1 MTRRIALGVAFAATI
16 VLSACSAATVPSA
29 APTSPPP
36 AAATPSGAPL
46 SSAPTVAA
54 PSVAAQSPARAATTQ
69 RQVVHV
75 LENPLDWADVK
86 VGSLAGCAD
95 AYCLGDYEIGSSSLI
110 DAVTKK
116 PVGTLLTECFLV
128 DAHSGRYHCPAT
140 TLVLTGRGQIVFTE
154 DPYLGPKFCPACF
167 APEPPNTVDYPVIG
181 GTGEFLGATGDVT
194 GAADSTW
201 QYGDFVVTLTR

>member
-1 MTRRIALGVAFAATI
+1 M
-16 VLSACSAATVPSA
+16 
-29 APTSPPP
+29 SP
-36 AAATPSGAPL
+36 
-46 SSAPTVAA
+46 APTVAA
-54 PSVAAQSPARAATTQ
+54 PSVAPQSPAGAATAQ
-69 RQVVHV
+69 QQVVHV

-167 APEPPNTVDYPVIG
+167 PPEPPNTVDCPVIG
-181 GTGEFLGATGDVT
+181 GSGEFRSATGDVT
-194 GAADSTW
+194 SPADSTW
-201 QYGDFVVTLTR
+201 QYGDFVVTLTK

>member
-1 MTRRIALGVAFAATI
+1 MSRRTALGAALAATI
-16 VLSACSAATVPSA
+16 VVGACSAATVPPV
-29 APTSPPP
+29 AP
-36 AAATPSGAPL
+36 AP
-46 SSAPTVAA
+46 SAPTPAA
-54 PSVAAQSPARAATTQ
+54 PPVAPQSPAVAAANQ
-69 RQVVHV
+69 QQVVHV

-86 VGSLAGCAD
+86 VGSLTGCTA

-140 TLVLTGRGQIVFTE
+140 TLVLTGRGQIVLTE

-181 GTGEFLGATGDVT
+181 GSGEFLGTT
-194 GAADSTW
+194 GAVTSPADSTW
-201 QYGDFVVTLTR
+201 QYGDFVVTLTK